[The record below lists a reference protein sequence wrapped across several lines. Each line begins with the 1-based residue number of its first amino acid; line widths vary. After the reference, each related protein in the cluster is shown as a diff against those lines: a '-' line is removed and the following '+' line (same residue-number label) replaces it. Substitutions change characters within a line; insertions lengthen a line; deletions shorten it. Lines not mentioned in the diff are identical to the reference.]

1 MAGFFFFSLTD
12 KYVGVLSFKYWSAA
26 IAVTQVCC
34 DTLFCPLDPSLRG
47 GPLAPSHMLLSLVS
61 RLLAFG
67 KPLTFLRV
75 SSCHLIIVFRNE
87 KSRESVQSLVQI
99 LWTTKFNS
107 VIQSSV
113 WLQLGPSGLLIGSS
127 WEYFKK
133 MITRISATEGF
144 FCLWWFCSL
153 IIYHI
158 SS

>member
-1 MAGFFFFSLTD
+1 MCR
-12 KYVGVLSFKYWSAA
+12 SAA

-34 DTLFCPLDPSLRG
+34 DTLFCPLVPSLRG
-47 GPLAPSHMLLSLVS
+47 SPLAPSHMLLSLVS

-87 KSRESVQSLVQI
+87 KSRKSVQSLDQIQSLVQI

-113 WLQLGPSGLLIGSS
+113 WLQLGPSGLLMDNS

-133 MITRISATEGF
+133 KITRISATEGF
-144 FCLWWFCSL
+144 FLSL
-153 IIYHI
+153 MIFFSYYLSYIII
-158 SS
+158 NLFNF